1 MTPKSFL
8 ALAAP
13 FVTMLALASVL
24 PAPAVLAAEELFLP
38 LLVYRTGPSAPTGIP
53 IANGLV
59 DYLKLINL
67 RDGGVGGVKIA
78 FEECE
83 TGYNADRAM
92 ACYDRFKARAPLVIN
107 PYITDAAYRLLP
119 LGPVDKIPVHTMGYG
134 VSVAADGSRF
144 PWMFNF
150 PATYWSQAAAFVQ
163 FVAASIGGTEKLKG
177 KKIVHLH
184 VATDYGREAN
194 AILNVLAK
202 KYRFQLSLL
211 EVAPPGVDQEAVW
224 NKIAQIE
231 PDWILLS
238 SFGVMTST
246 AIKSAAAAKFPM
258 ERLIGNAWSGSEA
271 DVRPAG
277 DLAKG
282 YTAISFHA
290 AGSGFP
296 LFAGL
301 KRLLY
306 DKGLGTGSRVWV
318 GEMLYNRGL
327 LNAVYLVEVIRKAQS
342 KFSVRVPTGEQMRW
356 ALENLS
362 LTEDR
367 LADLGLANFTD
378 PITVSCADHEGGGFG
393 RFQQWDGKTWN
404 EISRWAQP
412 LREEIQPLLQAG
424 AKKRAAKLGFEPR
437 DCAKEG

>member
-1 MTPKSFL
+1 
-8 ALAAP
+8 
-13 FVTMLALASVL
+13 MLALGAVL
-24 PAPAVLAAEELFLP
+24 PSPAALAAEELFLP

-107 PYITDAAYRLLP
+107 PYITDAAYQLLP
-119 LGPVDKIPVHTMGYG
+119 RGPVDRIPVHTMGYG
-134 VSVAADGSRF
+134 VSVTSDGSRF

-150 PATYWSQAAAFVQ
+150 PANYWSQAAAFVQ
-163 FVAASIGGTEKLKG
+163 FVAARAGGPEKLKG

-184 VATDYGREAN
+184 VATLYGREAN
-194 AILNVLAK
+194 AILKVLAK
-202 KYRFQLSLL
+202 KYGFRLSLL

-224 NKIAQIE
+224 KKIAQIR

-238 SFGVMTST
+238 SFGVMTAT
-246 AIKSAAAAKFPM
+246 AIKSAVAAKFPM
-258 ERLIGNAWSGSEA
+258 ERLVGNAWSGSEA

-277 DLAKG
+277 DQAKG
-282 YTAISFHA
+282 YAAISFHA
-290 AGSGFP
+290 AGTGFP
-296 LFAGL
+296 IFADL

-327 LNAVYLVEVIRKAQS
+327 LNAVYLVEAIHLAQRN
-342 KFSVRVPTGEQMRW
+342 FSVSVPSGGQMRW

-362 LTEDR
+362 LTEGR

-393 RFQQWDGKTWN
+393 RFQQWDGKSWH
-404 EISRWAQP
+404 EIARWAQP
-412 LREEIQPLLQAG
+412 SREVIQPLVQAG
-424 AKKRAAKLGFEPR
+424 AKKRATQLGFQPR
-437 DCAKEG
+437 DCSKEG